1 MRGCNELNPA
11 HGEQVEAC
19 PQKGQEPTCL
29 LHADGAGMGPPTGT
43 AIHGKRGR
51 LGRGALCS
59 SLSAHCTGW

>member
-43 AIHGKRGR
+43 AIHGKGGR
-51 LGRGALCS
+51 LGRGAL
-59 SLSAHCTGW
+59 